1 MAYAYNKTHLQLCH
15 CLCLEMILSISYK
28 ALVAVL
34 ERVQDWLYI
43 YIYTKIKTPI
53 LIRKLARNMFIDT
66 KIGLNDVL
74 ISFLL
79 FRNKLNYFIISYLFN
94 IL

>member
-79 FRNKLNYFIISYLFN
+79 FRNKLNYFIIF
-94 IL
+94 IFV

>member
-1 MAYAYNKTHLQLCH
+1 MAYAYNKTHLQR
-15 CLCLEMILSISYK
+15 YK

-79 FRNKLNYFIISYLFN
+79 FRNKLNYFIIF
-94 IL
+94 IFV

>member
-74 ISFLL
+74 I
-79 FRNKLNYFIISYLFN
+79 
-94 IL
+94 

>member
-43 YIYTKIKTPI
+43 YI
-53 LIRKLARNMFIDT
+53 RKLARNMFIDT

-74 ISFLL
+74 RSFLF

>member
-34 ERVQDWLYI
+34 ETVQAWLYM
-43 YIYTKIKTPI
+43 YTKIKTPI

-79 FRNKLNYFIISYLFN
+79 FRNKLNYFIIF
-94 IL
+94 IFV